1 MTNDK
6 DIAAQAE
13 TSEPTPAASGGEPSA
28 KNAPLPIATPAM
40 RSFHASQD
48 AAAIALDK
56 LEAAGNVEAEATASE
71 PQQPVVGQSRRP
83 QHALLAAS
91 VALALVLG
99 TLVGAGATW
108 NLQQNPERAQ
118 HAATLAETAQRLQD
132 SLALLQGQ
140 VGALKSDI
148 DGAQRNAN
156 AQFGKLSASLDRL
169 AKHAAVQ
176 QAAPDTTGSVT
187 AVAKQAAAPKQENKE
202 ENKQESKPPQAAEGF
217 QLRDYHPSGRAIVET
232 PNGRLYD
239 VGAGS
244 NLPGLGRVQAIK
256 REAGQ
261 IVLVTPK
268 GSIAAALETR
278 RTRYYRPYR

>member
-1 MTNDK
+1 MANNN
-6 DIAAQAE
+6 DIAAQTE
-13 TSEPTPAASGGEPSA
+13 TSQPTPAASGGEPSA
-28 KNAPLPIATPAM
+28 KDAPFPIATPVM

-56 LEAAGNVEAEATASE
+56 LETAGKMDADAKPSAPSPADAA
-71 PQQPVVGQSRRP
+71 PPPRRP
-83 QHALLAAS
+83 QPALLAAS

-140 VGALKSDI
+140 VGALKSEI

-156 AQFGKLSASLDRL
+156 AQFGKLHASLDRL
-169 AKHAAVQ
+169 AKHAAIQ

-187 AVAKQAAAPKQENKE
+187 AVAKQAAAPKQEDKH
-202 ENKQESKPPQAAEGF
+202 ESNPPQAAEGF
-217 QLRDYHPSGRAIVET
+217 HLRDYHPSGRAIVET

-244 NLPGLGRVQAIK
+244 NLPGLGRVQAIR

-268 GSIAAALETR
+268 GTIAAALETR
-278 RTRYYRPYR
+278 RSRYYRAYR